1 MNASK
6 INTQDNRS
14 LREKFKEYKDGIEAK
29 KNGINSD
36 LKIMVYPYVKDY
48 KNGNQFP
55 ISEVIN
61 DIRTNSDR
69 KNFTDKGKLPV
80 AYFSASMIVGRKLNE
95 NVTKHSGF
103 FVIDIDKDKNLDVDL
118 AKLKQDLQND
128 KFTYACFNS
137 PSGGIKVVIHTNLM
151 SIEHHEAYF
160 MNIKEYLLSK
170 YIITE
175 IDQSGCNIARACY
188 MPYDKDIYYNIHASK
203 YSLDKSQLNKLIPIV
218 KLNKSLHSTSKQL
231 LQVDSIS
238 YDEHYENILKLL
250 KKRTEVGLYTNIF
263 NDYRYKG
270 IGRGVMDTTVPFLEL
285 IILKNLYPYKLDW
298 ETQLDELYF
307 KEHTQKH
314 LNVLDIG
321 CRHGIEICKIGFR
334 KGYIIKEHFRAKTLG
349 SFSMKLIFNN
359 PFCHPDYL
367 IREVQRINNYFSEDP
382 NPSNPKP
389 NDEEVR
395 NIVMQN
401 YISFLN
407 GELDFSKVVRT
418 NPKTKNVSPK
428 YVFKSKQFINIVDS
442 ITHLEAVRTYREG
455 KNRESL
461 KSLEEAINVLQD
473 GKRITQK
480 RIANHMEISTRTI
493 RRYMTGEYHELI
505 DRYNKSVKKIKK
517 REGK

>member
-6 INTQDNRS
+6 INTQDNLS
-14 LREKFKEYKDGIEAK
+14 LRVKFKEYKDGIEAK
-29 KNGINSD
+29 KNGISSD
-36 LKIMVYPYVKDY
+36 HKIMVYPYIKDY
-48 KNGNQFP
+48 ENGNQFH
-55 ISEVIN
+55 ISEVID

-69 KNFTDKGKLPV
+69 ENFTDKGILPV
-80 AYFSASMIVGRKLNE
+80 AYFSASMIVGRKRNE

-103 FVIDIDKDKNLDVDL
+103 FVIDIDKDKNPNIDL
-118 AKLKQDLQND
+118 VKLKQDLQND

-137 PSGGIKVVIHTNLM
+137 PNGGIKVIIQTNLL

-170 YIITE
+170 YVITE
-175 IDQSGCNIARACY
+175 IDQTGCNIARACY
-188 MPYDKDIYYNIHASK
+188 MPYDKDIYYNINASK
-203 YSLDKSQLNKLIPIV
+203 YSLDKSQLDKLIPTL
-218 KLNKSLHSTSKQL
+218 KLNKSLHATSKQL
-231 LQVDSIS
+231 LQVNSIS
-238 YDEHYENILKLL
+238 YDEHYENILNLL
-250 KKRTEVGLYTNIF
+250 KKRTEAGLYANIF

-270 IGRGVMDTTVPFLEL
+270 VEKGIMDTTVPFLEL
-285 IILKNLYPYKLDW
+285 IILKNVYPYKLDW

-321 CRHGIEICKIGFR
+321 CRDGIEICKIGFR

-349 SFSMKLIFNN
+349 SYSMKLIFNN
-359 PFCHPDYL
+359 PFCHPDYI
-367 IREVQRINNYFSEDP
+367 IREVQRINNYFCEDP

-401 YISFLN
+401 YISYLN

-418 NPKTKNVSPK
+418 NPRNKKVSPK

-442 ITHLEAVRTYREG
+442 ITHLEAVKTYRAG
-455 KNRESL
+455 KNAESL
-461 KSLEEAINVLQD
+461 KCFEEAINVLQD
-473 GKRITQK
+473 NKRITQK
-480 RIANHMEISTRTI
+480 RIADHMKISTRTI
-493 RRYMTGEYHELI
+493 RRYMTGDYQELI
-505 DRYNKSVKKIKK
+505 DRYNRSLNQLKK
-517 REGK
+517 RKRK